1 MESFIC
7 FNSSCT
13 AVFSSPFPC
22 FTVDLTVF
30 AAWRKV
36 QGRLLSSPQRMEQLS
51 LHAALASVCPHHVW
65 DFSSIATS
73 PSTTDLYH
81 RHSETR
87 ITKVLLTVSPLFCNY
102 FYPIFSIR
110 NPKTKFSDFSF
121 SLRPLS
127 FPFHE
132 KCFLLGFLPSLA
144 SLQPPSCPFLCPP
157 ISIFSLSS

>member
-7 FNSSCT
+7 FNSSCA

-30 AAWRKV
+30 AARRKV

-87 ITKVLLTVSPLFCNY
+87 ITKVLLTGSPLFCNY
-102 FYPIFSIR
+102 LYPIFSIR
-110 NPKTKFSDFSF
+110 NPKTKFSDLTSAFLSGHSHSPFMKSVFSWD
-121 SLRPLS
+121 S
-127 FPFHE
+127 
-132 KCFLLGFLPSLA
+132 FLPWPPCSLLPA
-144 SLQPPSCPFLCPP
+144 PFCVHL
-157 ISIFSLSS
+157 